1 MEVTKTKTKVKSPEK
16 VKTKGK
22 WVVLLGAPGCGKGTQ
37 SEYLIASDF
46 NFKVVSVGEI
56 LRHNKSTI
64 VPGQVKTIGEII
76 GAGLLLPDEVV
87 TGVVRLELQKMESL
101 MGNLTEQ
108 NIIFDGFP
116 RTIGQAKALNEL
128 SKEFKNSIDYVIN
141 FEIKEDVLFKRI
153 IGRYKCSNCGKIYND
168 YFLQPKNSGVC
179 DQCGGKEFNR
189 RMDDNADSL
198 RVRIVE
204 YYKNTYPL
212 INFYKE
218 LNTLYNID
226 AEKEFEQVKD
236 CVLKILNKEYK

>member
-1 MEVTKTKTKVKSPEK
+1 MEVTKTKVKEIKKTKI
-16 VKTKGK
+16 KGK

-37 SEYLIASDF
+37 SEYLISSDF

-56 LRHNKSTI
+56 LRHNKSTV

-87 TGVVRLELQKMESL
+87 TGVVKLELTKMESL
-101 MGNLTEQ
+101 MGAIGEQ

-116 RTIGQAKALNEL
+116 RTIGQAKALDEL
-128 SKEFKNSIDYVIN
+128 AKEFHNSIEYVIN

-153 IGRYKCSNCGKIYND
+153 LGRYKCSNCGKIYND
-168 YFLQPKNSGVC
+168 YFLPTKVSGVC
-179 DQCGGKEFNR
+179 DQCGGKEFSR
-189 RMDDNADSL
+189 RMDDNENSL
-198 RVRIVE
+198 RVRIIE

-218 LNTLYNID
+218 SNTLYNVN
-226 AEKEFEQVKD
+226 AENEFEQVKD

>member
-1 MEVTKTKTKVKSPEK
+1 MEITKTKTKSTAK

-37 SEYLIASDF
+37 SEYLIESDF
-46 NFKVVSVGEI
+46 KFKVVSVGEI

-87 TGVVRLELQKMESL
+87 TGVVKLELSKMESL
-101 MGNLTEQ
+101 MGAIAEQ

-116 RTIGQAKALNEL
+116 RTIGQATALNEL
-128 SKEFKNSIDYVIN
+128 ANEFHNSIDYVIN

-153 IGRYKCSNCGKIYND
+153 LGRYKCSNCGKIYND
-168 YFLQPKNSGVC
+168 YFLPTKVSGIC

-189 RMDDNADSL
+189 RMDDNEESL
-198 RVRIVE
+198 KTRIIE

-218 LNTLYNID
+218 AHTLYNVN
-226 AEKEFEQVKD
+226 AENEFEQVKE

>member
-1 MEVTKTKTKVKSPEK
+1 MEVTKTKTKEKSPEK
-16 VKTKGK
+16 VKIKGK

-87 TGVVRLELQKMESL
+87 TGVVKLELQKMQSL
-101 MGNLTEQ
+101 MGNLADK

-128 SKEFKNSIDYVIN
+128 AIEFKNSIDYVIN
-141 FEIKEDVLFKRI
+141 FEIEEDILFKRI
-153 IGRYKCSNCGKIYND
+153 LGRYKCSNCGKIYND
-168 YFLQPKNSGVC
+168 YFLQPKVSGIC
-179 DQCGGKEFNR
+179 DQCGNNGFNKR
-189 RMDDNADSL
+189 GDDNEAAL

-218 LNTLYNID
+218 MGTLYNID
-226 AEKEFEQVKD
+226 AEKDFEQVKD
-236 CVLKILNKEYK
+236 CVLQILNKEYK